1 MEKRKEKRMQIKSTM
16 HEDRM
21 ALVIKGNAWSIE
33 IYGLQV
39 TIIYCLPASSFIFCL
54 YYLKKKN

>member
-21 ALVIKGNAWSIE
+21 AIVIKGNAPV
-33 IYGLQV
+33 Y
-39 TIIYCLPASSFIFCL
+39 
-54 YYLKKKN
+54 